1 MASFA
6 ARAACACSLLVALA
20 AGCGH
25 NVPVRPVAAIPTGP
39 SEDEVLYQKGLEA
52 FHLATPEGYDQAA
65 AAFRRAS
72 QLKPSNCGYAI
83 HLAEALVFLAYDQR
97 SNSEDFAP
105 RLSEATEIL
114 DRSEGNPAC
123 SPLESAVDRMRGFS
137 LYLREPL
144 RRTEGVAMVNKAVD
158 LDPND
163 PLNWIVL
170 SKLEPR
176 DPRNPIQKAV
186 DLAPDQALVQYEL
199 GTSLLYAT
207 DGFSRARQAFDRAL
221 ELSPRHFE
229 SIIGKVYSFS
239 EDEYSDQTEP
249 LLRKAV
255 EIAPTFLTGR
265 RLLGEYYAGLEET
278 DKAVE
283 QFRAAIGYNAR
294 YYPAFLALG
303 RTLLDAQRY
312 DEAEQALASLI
323 QLDVT
328 TPHPPQNAVD
338 YTADCQAHYFLGNVW
353 LARGDLT
360 KTKDEYQRALRDIPN
375 YADALYGMGA
385 VLLQQ
390 GDPNGALQR
399 FEQVIREHPASYAG
413 AYVGRA
419 TIRFNRR
426 QFADALGD
434 FERAISIFQKQIADL
449 EMKAT
454 TDDSKGRQRKAEAER
469 RRALELNA
477 ELQRAIDSRKMAAE
491 LLKEN

>member
-1 MASFA
+1 
-6 ARAACACSLLVALA
+6 
-20 AGCGH
+20 
-25 NVPVRPVAAIPTGP
+25 
-39 SEDEVLYQKGLEA
+39 
-52 FHLATPEGYDQAA
+52 
-65 AAFRRAS
+65 
-72 QLKPSNCGYAI
+72 
-83 HLAEALVFLAYDQR
+83 
-97 SNSEDFAP
+97 
-105 RLSEATEIL
+105 
-114 DRSEGNPAC
+114 
-123 SPLESAVDRMRGFS
+123 
-137 LYLREPL
+137 
-144 RRTEGVAMVNKAVD
+144 
-158 LDPND
+158 
-163 PLNWIVL
+163 LNWIVL
-170 SKLEPR
+170 SKLESR

-199 GTSLLYAT
+199 GTSLLYVT
-207 DGFSRARQAFDRAL
+207 DGFRRARQAFDRAL

-265 RLLGEYYAGLEET
+265 RLLGDYYAGLEET

-294 YYPAFLALG
+294 YYPAFLSLG
-303 RTLLDAQRY
+303 RTLLDAHRY
-312 DEAEQALASLI
+312 DEAEQALTSLI

-375 YADALYGMGA
+375 YADALYGMGS

-390 GDPNGALQR
+390 GDPDGALPR
-399 FEQVIREHPASYAG
+399 FEQVIRENPASYAG
-413 AYVGRA
+413 AYAGRA

-434 FERAISIFQKQIADL
+434 FERAISILQKQIADL
-449 EMKAT
+449 EMKAI

-469 RRALELNA
+469 QRALDLNA